1 MKTISIECKLIV
13 ELVRRLKRP
22 LTVYDLEGTGFR
34 CATFGITEV
43 SALTILPDGRAML
56 YGGLV
61 NPEFPITT
69 KARQLTGITD
79 KMVAGQENWGVR
91 YARHF
96 DKISREHII
105 CGYNINTFDNPA
117 VIDQNARYGITTPK
131 FSGVVDV
138 RRLYQKVAN
147 VKNQSGKLVEVAAA
161 YGVQPKGDAHRAAAD
176 VIMTAELLEAILA
189 KHGEDVFMELLNGT
203 ASRNRA
209 RGGDKEDLV
218 SDIVAHIQVRGF
230 TSFEVMATS
239 LGVTVKDLEFPV
251 CRAIDNALVD
261 AFQFAHAPTRT
272 WLKSAL
278 PAFFASQGPF
288 DGKMKPLLDT
298 LSENQ
303 PAGAQ
308 LSYIQLRVGLLDAG
322 YVWGM
327 LKPQPL
333 AA

>member
-34 CATFGITEV
+34 CPTFGITEV
-43 SALTILPDGRAML
+43 GALSILPDGRALL

-61 NPEFPITT
+61 NPEFPITA

-79 KMVAGQENWGVR
+79 KMVANQENWGVR

-105 CGYNINTFDNPA
+105 CGFNINTFDNPA
-117 VIDQNARYGITTPK
+117 VIDQNARYGITTPR
-131 FSGVVDV
+131 FAGVVDV
-138 RRLYQKVAN
+138 RRLYQKAAN
-147 VKNQSGKLVEVAAA
+147 VKGQSGKLEEVAAA
-161 YGVQPKGDAHRAAAD
+161 YGVQRKGDAHRATSD
-176 VIMTAELLEAILA
+176 VILTAELLEVLL
-189 KHGEDVFMELLNGT
+189 KQYGETAFMELLEGT
-203 ASRNRA
+203 ASRNKA
-209 RGGDKEDLV
+209 RGGDNEDLV

-230 TSFEVMATS
+230 TSMEVMAKS
-239 LGVTVKDLEFPV
+239 LGVSVNELDFPV
-251 CRAIDNALVD
+251 CRAIDAALVD
-261 AFQFAHAPTRT
+261 PFLFAHAPTRT

-278 PAFFASQGPF
+278 PAYFANQGPF
-288 DGKMKPLLDT
+288 EGKMKQLLET

-303 PAGAQ
+303 PAGAK

>member
-34 CATFGITEV
+34 CPTFGITEV
-43 SALTILPDGRAML
+43 AALTILPDGRAML

-61 NPEFPITT
+61 NPEFPITA

-79 KMVAGQENWGVR
+79 KMVANQENWGVR

-105 CGYNINTFDNPA
+105 CGFNISTFDNPA

-138 RRLYQKVAN
+138 RRLYQKAAN
-147 VKNQSGKLVEVAAA
+147 VKGQSGKLVEVAAA
-161 YGVQPKGDAHRAAAD
+161 YGVQPKGDAHRATAD
-176 VIMTAELLEAILA
+176 VIMTAELLEALL
-189 KHGEDVFMELLNGT
+189 KKYGETAFMELLEGT
-203 ASRNRA
+203 ASRNKA
-209 RGGDKEDLV
+209 RGGDNEDLV
-218 SDIVAHIQVRGF
+218 SDIVAHIKVRGF
-230 TSFEVMATS
+230 TSVEVMATS
-239 LGVTVKDLEFPV
+239 LGVAAKDLEFPI
-251 CRAIDNALVD
+251 CKAIDTDQVD
-261 AFQFAHAPTRT
+261 PFLFAHAPTRT

-278 PAFFASQGPF
+278 PAYFSKQGPF
-288 DGKMKPLLDT
+288 DGKMKALLDA
-298 LSENQ
+298 LSVNP
-303 PAGAQ
+303 PAGTQ
-308 LSYIQLRVGLLDAG
+308 LSYIQLRIGLLDAG